1 LDEEEE
7 QRLEQAISRYR
18 QDVELPPYDNSSSEH
33 NRTAEYQKY
42 QSENEESR
50 EKSLFEKLCIF
61 SARIVPIAAD
71 EKTRDRLAPP
81 IRLLQLAIT
90 PGMVVSAAITVSIT
104 SFVAWLLLFALNSVL
119 GLLPTFTAGVF
130 VLGPI
135 VAGLYTYYKP
145 VFDAK
150 EKVVRSSQGIVLSV
164 LYMVIYMEETPSME
178 GAVRFAA
185 LNLDGPISSDLK
197 KVLWDVE
204 TGNFKTVEESLNHYS
219 EVWQDYNEDYLQSL
233 QLLEASVK
241 ESNASRREDLLDDA
255 MERMLDG
262 TEEKMN
268 SYAKGLK
275 TPVAILNA
283 FGALLP
289 ILGMILLPMISV
301 FIDIVTLADMV
312 VLFNVLLPLSLFL
325 FQRQILSSRPPT
337 ISTEPLK
344 SVELPERGNVQFDI
358 LGHDLSL
365 PSKLLGFLVFAVVA
379 IYGIW
384 GYITFPYLLPLSESA
399 SQLGA
404 SPSLFYSDGSA
415 NPVPALLRGVSII
428 AGAGLGIATSK
439 ILGVRQRKEAEDELE
454 KIEGQFPGALFELGN
469 QVSGGTPVE
478 IAVKDAARS
487 ASDLEISGLFAKTS
501 QNIEQLGMTF
511 QEALFDNSYGAVQ
524 KYPTRTI
531 QTVMKA
537 LSASSQKGTQLA
549 ADTAVTISRY
559 LDNISRTQRK
569 LEDLMEEPTTTI
581 ELLAY
586 LLAPV
591 VSGVAVGMSQTITT
605 SVSAISSQFSD
616 IGATTATQLPSSS
629 IFSSSSTISPEAV
642 QFVVGIYLIQL
653 LFILGNFYMKVTHG
667 QNKTYRDL
675 FTGKVMLSGMIFY
688 ALTVVIISTLFTQIL
703 LGATSAL

>member
-1 LDEEEE
+1 MDEDEEK
-7 QRLEQAISRYR
+7 RLKQAISRYN
-18 QDVELPPYDNSSSEH
+18 QGVELPPYDGSSDT
-33 NRTAEYQKY
+33 RGTTAEYQQY
-42 QSENEESR
+42 QSENKETR
-50 EKSLFEKLCIF
+50 EKSKFEKLCIF
-61 SARIVPIAAD
+61 SARIIPIAAD
-71 EKTRDRLAPP
+71 DKTRDRLSPAV
-81 IRLLQLAIT
+81 RLLQLSIT
-90 PGMVVSAAITVSIT
+90 PGMVVSAAILVSIS
-104 SFVAWLLLFALNSVL
+104 SFVTWLLLFSINSVL
-119 GLLPTFTAGVF
+119 GILPTFTAAVF
-130 VLGPI
+130 LIAPV
-135 VAGLYTYYKP
+135 VAGAYTYYKP
-145 VFDAK
+145 VFDAR
-150 EKVVRSSQGIVLSV
+150 EKVIRSSQGIVLSV

-204 TGNFKTVEESLNHYS
+204 TGDFNSIEESLNHYS

-241 ESNASRREDLLDDA
+241 ESNAARRDDLLDDA
-255 MERMLDG
+255 MDRMLEG
-262 TEEKMN
+262 TEERMN

-301 FIDIVTLADMV
+301 FVDLVTLPDMV
-312 VLFNVLLPLSLFL
+312 VLFNVILPLSLFL

-337 ISTEPLK
+337 ISTEPLD
-344 SVELPERGNVQFDI
+344 SVDLPDRGTVQI
-358 LGHDLSL
+358 SVLGRSLSL
-365 PSKLLGFLVFAVVA
+365 PSKILGFAVFVLIGA
-379 IYGIW
+379 YGMW
-384 GYITFPYLLPLSESA
+384 GYAVFPHTLPLSESFTPTGIA
-399 SQLGA
+399 
-404 SPSLFYSDGSA
+404 PSLFYSDGSA
-415 NPVPALLRGVSII
+415 NPVPTILRGVSIVT
-428 AGAGLGIATSK
+428 GLGLGIATSK
-439 ILGVRQRKEAEDELE
+439 ILGVRQRKESEEELE

-469 QVSGGTPVE
+469 QVSGGTPIE
-478 IAVKDAARS
+478 IAVKNAARS

-511 QEALFDNSYGAVQ
+511 QEALFDSSYGSVQ

-531 QTVMKA
+531 MTVMKA

-605 SVSAISSQFSD
+605 AVSAITSQFD
-616 IGATTATQLPSSS
+616 DLGGATGSQLGGQE
-629 IFSSSSTISPEAV
+629 IFGGSSTISPEAV

-667 QNKTYRDL
+667 QNRTYRDL
-675 FTGKVMLSGMIFY
+675 FTGKVMLTGMIFY